1 MADLI
6 NETLEAFVNPI
17 KSRVILGVHTLGRA
31 TAKQLMEMHADIP
44 QATLYRTLNK
54 LLELKI
60 IEVAEENQK
69 RGAVEKVY
77 QINLEADLM
86 NAQKIVMENDGNGY
100 LHLFLAFTKQL
111 IGSFGQY
118 AKRPDI
124 DILHDG
130 SGFSASPICVTEKE
144 LEDLA
149 VKIGKIV
156 EPYRENPLT
165 ENRKHHTLAVI
176 FTPPEEESR

>member
-1 MADLI
+1 
-6 NETLEAFVNPI
+6 
-17 KSRVILGVHTLGRA
+17 VHTLGKA
-31 TAKQLMEMHADIP
+31 TAKQLMELYGDIP

-77 QINLEADLM
+77 RINLEGDLM
-86 NAQKIVMENDGNGY
+86 NAEKIVRTNDGNGY

-111 IGSFGQY
+111 IGSFGEY
-118 AKRPDI
+118 AKRDNI

-144 LEDLA
+144 LQELSIKMA
-149 VKIGKIV
+149 KAV

-165 ENRKHHTLAVI
+165 DDRKYHTMALI
-176 FTPPEEESR
+176 FTPPEEESW